1 MKLKIIP
8 IVVILSLLLTSC
20 SLFSNLKAEQP
31 LTDAEMATRVA
42 QLLSTMTT
50 PTAEIV
56 FPATSTPAPTAT
68 ADLIT
73 LATATPEEEV
83 GGELA
88 TAMVVLP
95 TLQATPTAMLAQPIL
110 EPTPTLSEMLQTSPT
125 ATVNVPDSDP
135 IKSLGNP
142 TGSDPMDVANKW
154 AWPTGSDEFIDV
166 QFKDGFML
174 MTNLSDVA
182 AGWRLPLLGQQVDTY
197 IELTA
202 NSGAC
207 SGKDSYGVIFR
218 VPVLKSPD
226 QGYLYQVTCDGYYR
240 LWKWDGKVGDKGLA
254 VSLLN
259 WKQSDKINQGPD
271 QTNRL
276 GVKVV
281 DKKITIYMNGVELG
295 SVTDSSYSA
304 GFFGAFVRSGS
315 EKDYTAKFN
324 EMKYWENPK

>member
-8 IVVILSLLLTSC
+8 MVVILSLLLSSC
-20 SLFSNLKAEQP
+20 SVFSNLKAEQP

-50 PTAEIV
+50 PTSEID
-56 FPATSTPAPTAT
+56 FPATPTMGLPITAPTVTPNVIVLATSTP
-68 ADLIT
+68 
-73 LATATPEEEV
+73 EVEV
-83 GGELA
+83 GGELPTS
-88 TAMVVLP
+88 TAMIVLP
-95 TLQATPTAMLAQPIL
+95 TLEATPTLA
-110 EPTPTLSEMLQTSPT
+110 ETLQSSPT
-125 ATVNVPDSDP
+125 ATLNVPSTDP
-135 IKSLGNP
+135 INALGTP
-142 TGSDPMDVANKW
+142 SGSDPMDSNSKW
-154 AWPTGSDEFIDV
+154 SWPTGADDFIDI

-174 MTNLSDVA
+174 MTNLSEVA

-202 NSGAC
+202 NSGSC
-207 SGKDSYGVIFR
+207 SGKDSYGIIFR

-259 WKQSDKINQGPD
+259 WKQSDKINQGAN

-276 GVKVV
+276 GVKVI
-281 DKKITIYMNGVELG
+281 DKKITLYMNGVELG
-295 SVTDSSYSA
+295 SVSDASYSA
-304 GFFGAFVRSGS
+304 GFFGAFVRSGG
-315 EKDYTAKFN
+315 DANYTAKLN